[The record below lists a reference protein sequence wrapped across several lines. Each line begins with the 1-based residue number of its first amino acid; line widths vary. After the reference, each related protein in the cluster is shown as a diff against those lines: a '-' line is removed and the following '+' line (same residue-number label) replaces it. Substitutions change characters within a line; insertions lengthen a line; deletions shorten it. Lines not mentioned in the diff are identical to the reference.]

1 MYPDNGFKLED
12 LHMKVISDN
21 GDGTETEMTVDEWKE
36 NHLVELN
43 ITKVEAKTLT

>member
-1 MYPDNGFKLED
+1 MNPDSDFKLD
-12 LHMKVISDN
+12 DFHMKVISNN

-43 ITKVEAKTLT
+43 ITRIEARTLT